1 MHGIPP
7 NAQRTRNTDCVTPR
21 IPASDDAAPATS
33 ATAASTTTAPT
44 PAPLAPAQ
52 SAPATVPRDRSARWD
67 HVLTLLASTKRLN
80 VADVARE
87 LSVSES
93 TVRRDFMEMERAQ
106 LARRTHGG
114 IIAIDVAYSL
124 ATVPRS
130 ADEGSAQRER
140 IAAHASTLVEPGQ
153 IIGFNGGRT
162 TTATARRTVARPDLD
177 SRDGSP
183 GLTVV
188 CAALN
193 IATEAVLRP
202 AVRTV
207 VLGGVAE
214 PYSFELTGP
223 LATATMRDLWLDTMF
238 VGTVGLDLNAGL
250 TCNSDAEAGVTRTM
264 IGHSRRVVGL
274 ASADKIGHR
283 ALAGIC
289 PVSVLTDLVIAG
301 EVPDDLRAHLAEASV
316 RLHEV

>member
-1 MHGIPP
+1 MDL
-7 NAQRTRNTDCVTPR
+7 RT
-21 IPASDDAAPATS
+21 SGDDEDRGAPAAPR
-33 ATAASTTTAPT
+33 T
-44 PAPLAPAQ
+44 PPH
-52 SAPATVPRDRSARWD
+52 DRSARWD
-67 HVLTLLASTKRLN
+67 HVLALLASTKRLS

-87 LSVSES
+87 LGVSES
-93 TVRRDFMEMERAQ
+93 TVRRDFLEMERAQ

-114 IIAIDVAYSL
+114 IVAVDVAYSL
-124 ATVPRS
+124 ASVPRRT
-130 ADEGSAQRER
+130 DEGTAQRER
-140 IAAHASTLVEPGQ
+140 VADRAAALVEPGQ

-162 TTATARRTVARPDLD
+162 TTATARRAVARPDID
-177 SRDGSP
+177 SRDGMP

-202 AVRTV
+202 SVRTV

-238 VGTVGLDLNAGL
+238 VGTVGLDLGAGL
-250 TCNSDAEAGVTRTM
+250 TCNSDAEAGVTRIM

-274 ASADKIGHR
+274 ATADKIGHR

-301 EVPDDLRAHLAEASV
+301 PVPDSLRSHLEEASV

>member
-1 MHGIPP
+1 MAVSATMRGYP
-7 NAQRTRNTDCVTPR
+7 ANTGCVNVREADSTPGPIDPVPDR
-21 IPASDDAAPATS
+21 ASDLPPGSPAD
-33 ATAASTTTAPT
+33 
-44 PAPLAPAQ
+44 PA
-52 SAPATVPRDRSARWD
+52 VGRDKSSRWD
-67 HVLTLLASTKRLN
+67 HVLTLLGTTKRLS
-80 VADVARE
+80 VADVARS
-87 LSVSES
+87 LGISES

-114 IIAIDVAYSL
+114 IVAIDMAYSL
-124 ATVPRS
+124 ATVPRTT
-130 ADEGSAQRER
+130 DEAGEQREK
-140 IAAHASTLVEPGQ
+140 IAALAATLVQPGQ

-162 TTATARRTVARPDLD
+162 TTSTARRAVSRPEIEA
-177 SRDGSP
+177 RDGSP
-183 GLTVV
+183 ALTVV

-238 VGTVGLDLNAGL
+238 VGAVGLDIEAGL
-250 TCNSDAEAGVTRTM
+250 TCNSEAESGVTRMM

-274 ASADKIGHR
+274 ATADKIGHR

-289 PVSVLTDLVIAG
+289 PLAALTDLVIAG
-301 EVPDDLRAHLAEASV
+301 PIPEEVRTHLHEASV